1 MTGMSA
7 DVHGRVKEDR
17 TISPLIRMALETA
30 AAEASAADMDA
41 FASAAGEVTLATE
54 AGMSVRGGSAGSDL
68 GRKNSGRVFVR
79 LKSA

>member
-1 MTGMSA
+1 MTEMSA
-7 DVHGRVKEDR
+7 AVHGRVKEDR

-30 AAEASAADMDA
+30 AAEASAADIDA
-41 FASAAGEVTLATE
+41 FASAAGEVALATE